1 MAHIINGYDIDSY
14 EDGDICTEVFAV
26 HDGEFPAEQPRH
38 DSSAYA
44 RAFLM
49 TLLQRPC
56 TPLEGTPD
64 ESITFMDDE
73 TGLGF
78 TVAYETGE
86 ESAYGTVEVSDV
98 RVARS
103 SAYDREDTGDS
114 TCRDNDAPSWHAE
127 WREKVLAALA
137 AVNLSEMDGDS
148 HVWLSAVCAA
158 VHQPVFGWTRG
169 ACATLKNDLITLI
182 GTSTC
187 RDNDASNEVIAQLR
201 RRLDRKQRRLDALR
215 EENRVLVHRL
225 AIETNLAARAQR
237 PESDDLERENE
248 RLRRKIDAYRDS
260 VAALVDCVN
269 ALSAATRAE

>member
-44 RAFLM
+44 KAFLM

-114 TCRDNDAPSWHAE
+114 TCRDNDAPSSLADR
-127 WREKVLAALA
+127 REKVLAALA
-137 AVNLSEMDGDS
+137 AVDVTEMDGDS
-148 HVWLSAVCAA
+148 HVWLSAICGA
-158 VHQPVFGWTRG
+158 VHQSIFGWTRG
-169 ACATLKNDLITLI
+169 ACAALTNDLITLI
-182 GTSTC
+182 GTGTG
-187 RDNDASNEVIAQLR
+187 DYASNEVIAQLR

-225 AIETNLAARAQR
+225 AIETNLAAHDRR
-237 PESDDLERENE
+237 HEGDDLERENE

-269 ALSAATRAE
+269 ALSAATRVE